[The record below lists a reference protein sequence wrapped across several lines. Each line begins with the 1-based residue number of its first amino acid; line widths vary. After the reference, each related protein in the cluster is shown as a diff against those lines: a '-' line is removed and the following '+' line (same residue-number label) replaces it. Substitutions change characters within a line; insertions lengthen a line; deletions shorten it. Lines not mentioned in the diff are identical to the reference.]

1 MDYFEDKA
9 ESAQESE
16 VLPDWVDKSNK
27 SYDAYV
33 VLHEIKGERLDYIR
47 NHKNKSH
54 YKSKF
59 STFQINGSQVAKRAD
74 MSKVT
79 LTSSSSYSAGFNNEL
94 DEVNHFLELA
104 KKEKLTKGAPKETET
119 GKKPDTIASLRREL
133 RKAEKAHVQE
143 QVTASLDH
151 LSDEIKKILLLPA
164 NDKAKIV
171 KFPKH

>member
-9 ESAQESE
+9 ESAQEPE
-16 VLPDWVDKSNK
+16 ILPDWVDKSNK
-27 SYDAYV
+27 SYNAYV
-33 VLHEIKGERLDYIR
+33 ALHEIKSERLDYIR
-47 NHKNKSH
+47 SHKNKSH

-59 STFQINGSQVAKRAD
+59 STYQINGSQVAKKAE

-79 LTSSSSYSAGFNNEL
+79 LTSSSYSGGFNDEL
-94 DEVNHFLELA
+94 VEVNVFLGLA
-104 KKEKLTKGAPKETET
+104 KENKLTKDAPKETET
-119 GKKPDTIASLRREL
+119 GKKPDTLASLRREL
-133 RKAEKAHVQE
+133 KQAEKANVQE

-171 KFPKH
+171 KFPK

>member
-9 ESAQESE
+9 KSAQEPE
-16 VLPDWVDKSNK
+16 LLPDWVDKSNK

-33 VLHEIKGERLDYIR
+33 ALHEIKGERLDYIR
-47 NHKNKSH
+47 SHKNKSD
-54 YKSKF
+54 YKGKF
-59 STFQINGSQVAKRAD
+59 SSYQINGSQVADRAG

-79 LTSSSSYSAGFNNEL
+79 LTSTSSYSSGFNDDL
-94 DEVNHFLELA
+94 DEVNDFLEVA
-104 KKEKLTKGAPKETET
+104 KEARLIKDVLKRTET
-119 GKKPDTIASLRREL
+119 GKKPDTFASLRKEL
-133 RKAEKAHVQE
+133 KQAEKANVQE

-171 KFPKH
+171 KFPK

>member
-9 ESAQESE
+9 ESAQEPE

-94 DEVNHFLELA
+94 DEVNYFLELA
-104 KKEKLTKGAPKETET
+104 KKEKLTK
-119 GKKPDTIASLRREL
+119 DTIASLRREL

-171 KFPKH
+171 KFRK